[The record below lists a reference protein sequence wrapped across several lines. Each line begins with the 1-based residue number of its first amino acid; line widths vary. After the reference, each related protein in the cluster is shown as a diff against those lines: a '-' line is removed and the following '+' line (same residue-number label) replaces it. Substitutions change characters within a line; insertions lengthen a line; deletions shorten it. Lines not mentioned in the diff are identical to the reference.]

1 MQRVTTRWSL
11 LAIIVIVTVVGAL
24 ALWSRDPS
32 TQSVGS
38 AGSAPHVE
46 DEDLPSAVIAT
57 RAALEPCPTSSPV
70 PSPVTGELVGTSAR
84 CLGTS
89 DLSDLGTSLAGQPTL
104 LNVWASWCGPCRQ
117 EIPVLAQYA
126 AEPDAVRV
134 VGLNVQDDADAAL
147 SLLTELE
154 VHYPS
159 FDQAD
164 AALQT
169 LDAPPVL
176 PLSFLVQSDGTIE
189 RITSTPVFY
198 DPSQVREAVTALVR

>member
-1 MQRVTTRWSL
+1 MVSRSL
-11 LAIIVIVTVVGAL
+11 DPVGGVRRIGT
-24 ALWSRDPS
+24 SRRGRGSP
-32 TQSVGS
+32 VGS
-38 AGSAPHVE
+38 DRYPCC
-46 DEDLPSAVIAT
+46 PRAV
-57 RAALEPCPTSSPV
+57 PD
-70 PSPVTGELVGTSAR
+70 LVGTSAR

-147 SLLTELE
+147 SLLTELG

>member
-46 DEDLPSAVIAT
+46 DEDLPSAMLAT
-57 RAALEPCPTSSPV
+57 RAALDPCPTSPI
-70 PSPVTGELVGTSAR
+70 PAPATGELVGTSAR

-154 VHYPS
+154 CTIPRSIRPTRRCRH
-159 FDQAD
+159 
-164 AALQT
+164 LT
-169 LDAPPVL
+169 R
-176 PLSFLVQSDGTIE
+176 PLSC
-189 RITSTPVFY
+189 P
-198 DPSQVREAVTALVR
+198 

>member
-1 MQRVTTRWSL
+1 MQRVTTRWFL

-24 ALWSRDPS
+24 ALWPQDPS
-32 TQSVGS
+32 TQSVGP

-46 DEDLPSAVIAT
+46 GEDLPSAMLAT
-57 RAALEPCPTSSPV
+57 RAALDPCPTSPI
-70 PSPVTGELVGTSAR
+70 PSPATGELVGTSAR

-89 DLSDLGTSLAGQPTL
+89 DISDLGTSLAGQPTL

-134 VGLNVQDDADAAL
+134 VGLNVQDNADAAL
-147 SLLTELE
+147 SLLTELG

-164 AALQT
+164 AALQILT
-169 LDAPPVL
+169 APPVL

-198 DPSQVREAVTALVR
+198 NPSQVRDAVTALMR

>member
-1 MQRVTTRWSL
+1 MQRVTTRWLL
-11 LAIIVIVTVVGAL
+11 LALIVIVTAVAAL
-24 ALWSRDPS
+24 VFWPRNPS
-32 TQSVGS
+32 SQTAEPDTST
-38 AGSAPHVE
+38 PHVDTE
-46 DEDLPSAVIAT
+46 NLPSAMLAT
-57 RAALEPCPTSSPV
+57 RAALDPCPASPS
-70 PSPVTGELVGTSAR
+70 PFPVTGELVGTSAR

-89 DLSDLGTSLAGQPTL
+89 DVADLGTSLAGQPTL

-134 VGLNVQDDADAAL
+134 VGLNVQDTADAAL
-147 SLLTELE
+147 SLLTELG

-169 LDAPPVL
+169 LAAPPVL
-176 PLSFLVQSDGTIE
+176 PLSFLLQSDGTVE

-198 DPSQVREAVTALVR
+198 NPSQVRDAVTALMR